1 MMDDVRWKIILA
13 SNSPRRKELLAGLD
27 LQFEVRVLQDID
39 ESYPHDL
46 PTLKIAEFI
55 SKKKAD
61 AYVETMADDELVIT
75 ADTVVVLGDE
85 VMGKPHDEADAKRM
99 LGELSGRTHQVATG
113 VTLSTKERQMSFSV
127 VTDVTFKLL
136 SADEIDYYVRT
147 YHPMD
152 KAGAYGIQEWIGY
165 IGVTALKGSYFNVM
179 GLPVQRIY
187 EALKTFSD
195 SKSECGVAISDV
207 KPECGVA
214 IF

>member
-1 MMDDVRWKIILA
+1 MMGDVRWKIILA

-75 ADTVVVLGDE
+75 ADTVVILGDE

-127 VTDVTFKLL
+127 VTDVTFKQL

-195 SKSECGVAISDV
+195 SKSECGVAI
-207 KPECGVA
+207 
-214 IF
+214 F

>member
-61 AYVETMADDELVIT
+61 AYVETMADDELVFT
-75 ADTVVVLGDE
+75 ADTVVILGDE
-85 VMGKPHDEADAKRM
+85 VMGKPHDEAAAKRM

-127 VTDVTFKLL
+127 VTDVTFKQL

-195 SKSECGVAISDV
+195 SKSECGVAI
-207 KPECGVA
+207 
-214 IF
+214 F

>member
-1 MMDDVRWKIILA
+1 MNDVRWKIILA

-27 LQFEVRVLQDID
+27 LQFEVRVLQGID
-39 ESYPHDL
+39 ESYPKDL
-46 PTLKIAEFI
+46 PTQKIAEFI

-61 AYVETMADDELVIT
+61 AYVATMADDELVIT
-75 ADTVVVLGDE
+75 ADTVVILGDE

-99 LGELSGRTHQVATG
+99 LGELSGQTHQVATG

-127 VTDVTFKLL
+127 VTNVTFKQL
-136 SADEIDYYVRT
+136 SADEIDYYVHT

-165 IGVTALKGSYFNVM
+165 IGVTALEGSYFNVM

-187 EALKTFSD
+187 EALKRFTN
-195 SKSECGVAISDV
+195 
-207 KPECGVA
+207 
-214 IF
+214 

>member
-1 MMDDVRWKIILA
+1 MYDVRCMMDDVRWKIILA

-75 ADTVVVLGDE
+75 ADTVVILGDE

-127 VTDVTFKLL
+127 VTDVTFKQL

-195 SKSECGVAISDV
+195 SKSECGVAI
-207 KPECGVA
+207 
-214 IF
+214 F

>member
-1 MMDDVRWKIILA
+1 LA

-75 ADTVVVLGDE
+75 ADTVVILGDE

-127 VTDVTFKLL
+127 VTDVTFKQL

-195 SKSECGVAISDV
+195 SKSECGVAI
-207 KPECGVA
+207 
-214 IF
+214 F